1 MRRLRVGRVECTREV
16 RVPTS
21 ARSSYPDDKPTE
33 FERGFHAGVES
44 NGHDGFS
51 SLLGGLVIGAGMMAI
66 ISAIVWS
73 IYK

>member
-1 MRRLRVGRVECTREV
+1 MRRLRVDRVECTSVV

-44 NGHDGFS
+44 NGHDGYW
-51 SLLGGLVIGAGMMAI
+51 GGLVIGAGVMAV
-66 ISAIVWS
+66 ISAIFWS
-73 IYK
+73 TYK